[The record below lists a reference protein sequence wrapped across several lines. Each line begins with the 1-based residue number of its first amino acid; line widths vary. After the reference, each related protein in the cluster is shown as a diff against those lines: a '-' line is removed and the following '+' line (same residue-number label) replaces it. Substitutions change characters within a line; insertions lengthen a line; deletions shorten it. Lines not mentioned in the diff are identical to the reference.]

1 MLLSLEKEPSTRL
14 LRHVVGCYVRLS
26 ENERYKNYFE
36 NNSFSTICM
45 KCINILYFMRKKIF
59 RNIFSKLTLCY

>member
-26 ENERYKNYFE
+26 ENERYKNYF
-36 NNSFSTICM
+36 
-45 KCINILYFMRKKIF
+45 KIIHF
-59 RNIFSKLTLCY
+59 LQYV